1 MVKSIFAILTLTAL
15 GSARWTSE
23 QHEYS
28 ADASA
33 QVANAIKQKL

>member
-1 MVKSIFAILTLTAL
+1 MVKSIFAIFAFAAL

-28 ADASA
+28 SDASS